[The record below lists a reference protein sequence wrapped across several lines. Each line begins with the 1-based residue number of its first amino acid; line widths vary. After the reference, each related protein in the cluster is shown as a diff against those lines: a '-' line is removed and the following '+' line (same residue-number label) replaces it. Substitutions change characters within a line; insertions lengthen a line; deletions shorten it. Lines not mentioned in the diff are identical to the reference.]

1 MINRIDLGFDP
12 GTTERPVGGT
22 RKRIIAWDFEDM
34 DFSSGDPFTYDGNE
48 KITAVTL
55 KAGKVALE
63 LTGFR
68 TDVKKNDEVISLGL
82 GPNQFK
88 HMASFVI
95 CDRTQEQKNSIEKY
109 ARAKVVIAAENVQTA
124 SFEIEGMTCAMGCA
138 KTIEE
143 ELGAMEGVQKATVDF
158 DSKKATVVFDK
169 TIQNQDNLTKVVEAT
184 ADGKTYKVVL
194 PKS

>member
-1 MINRIDLGFDP
+1 M
-12 GTTERPVGGT
+12 
-22 RKRIIAWDFEDM
+22 
-34 DFSSGDPFTYDGNE
+34 
-48 KITAVTL
+48 KITKTILILAFVSLLTVSCKKEAATKEVTAE
-55 KAGKVALE
+55 KEVGAP
-63 LTGFR
+63 
-68 TDVKKNDEVISLGL
+68 KKE
-82 GPNQFK
+82 
-88 HMASFVI
+88 
-95 CDRTQEQKNSIEKY
+95 
-109 ARAKVVIAAENVQTA
+109 VVIAAENVQTA

-158 DSKKATVVFDK
+158 DSKKATVIFDK

>member
-1 MINRIDLGFDP
+1 MKLTKTIFTLAFVSLLTVSCKKEAD
-12 GTTERPVGGT
+12 TKEVTAEKEVG
-22 RKRIIAWDFEDM
+22 A
-34 DFSSGDPFTYDGNE
+34 P
-48 KITAVTL
+48 
-55 KAGKVALE
+55 
-63 LTGFR
+63 
-68 TDVKKNDEVISLGL
+68 KKE
-82 GPNQFK
+82 
-88 HMASFVI
+88 
-95 CDRTQEQKNSIEKY
+95 
-109 ARAKVVIAAENVQTA
+109 VVIAAENVQTA

-158 DSKKATVVFDK
+158 DSKKATVIYDK

>member
-1 MINRIDLGFDP
+1 M
-12 GTTERPVGGT
+12 
-22 RKRIIAWDFEDM
+22 
-34 DFSSGDPFTYDGNE
+34 
-48 KITAVTL
+48 KITKTISALALVSLITVSC
-55 KAGKVALE
+55 KKEAETKDVAAE
-63 LTGFR
+63 KENAAP
-68 TDVKKNDEVISLGL
+68 KKE
-82 GPNQFK
+82 
-88 HMASFVI
+88 
-95 CDRTQEQKNSIEKY
+95 
-109 ARAKVVIAAENVQTA
+109 VVIAAENVQTA

-158 DSKKATVVFDK
+158 DSKKATVIFDK

>member
-1 MINRIDLGFDP
+1 MKLTKTILTLAFVSLLTVSCKKEAD
-12 GTTERPVGGT
+12 TKEVTAEKEVG
-22 RKRIIAWDFEDM
+22 A
-34 DFSSGDPFTYDGNE
+34 P
-48 KITAVTL
+48 
-55 KAGKVALE
+55 
-63 LTGFR
+63 
-68 TDVKKNDEVISLGL
+68 KKE
-82 GPNQFK
+82 
-88 HMASFVI
+88 
-95 CDRTQEQKNSIEKY
+95 
-109 ARAKVVIAAENVQTA
+109 VVIAAENVQTA

-158 DSKKATVVFDK
+158 DSKKATVIYDK